1 LTKYNL
7 NFKYKTNPTK
17 KGNKMQN
24 IKDRLYGN
32 DQATLYLDDQPIRSD
47 DQNRLADFREK
58 FITSVYKLL
67 KSDEF
72 KDLYIKQDEEIDLNI
87 HIKKDALEIAY

>member
-1 LTKYNL
+1 
-7 NFKYKTNPTK
+7 
-17 KGNKMQN
+17 MQN
-24 IKDRLYGN
+24 IKDRLYGTN
-32 DQATLYLDDQPIRSD
+32 QATLYLDDQPIRSD

>member
-1 LTKYNL
+1 
-7 NFKYKTNPTK
+7 
-17 KGNKMQN
+17 MQN

>member
-1 LTKYNL
+1 ML
-7 NFKYKTNPTK
+7 
-17 KGNKMQN
+17 N
-24 IKDRLYGN
+24 IKDRLYGTN
-32 DQATLYLDDQPIRSD
+32 QATLYLDDQPIRSD

-72 KDLYIKQDEEIDLNI
+72 KDLYIKQDEEIHLNI

>member
-1 LTKYNL
+1 ML
-7 NFKYKTNPTK
+7 
-17 KGNKMQN
+17 N
-24 IKDRLYGN
+24 IKDRLYGTN
-32 DQATLYLDDQPIRSD
+32 QATLYLDDQPIRSN

>member
-1 LTKYNL
+1 ML
-7 NFKYKTNPTK
+7 
-17 KGNKMQN
+17 N
-24 IKDRLYGN
+24 IKDRLYGTN
-32 DQATLYLDDQPIRSD
+32 QATLYLDDQPIRSD

>member
-1 LTKYNL
+1 ML
-7 NFKYKTNPTK
+7 
-17 KGNKMQN
+17 N
-24 IKDRLYGN
+24 IKDRLYGTN
-32 DQATLYLDDQPIRSD
+32 QAILYLDDQPIRSD

-87 HIKKDALEIAY
+87 HIKKDALEIVY